1 VDVIGLRDR
10 PQHHLEALA
19 ESNLTV
25 SCGAIGRCLPEGCTL
40 EAASLDHRRTAV
52 EEMKRQISDIARLG
66 GICGYIVPG
75 KDGSKEAVARFS
87 EACFLLAKFAAGRRL
102 RLCIEHSPGTAL
114 PSAAATLAL
123 LEQIGHENLGLLL
136 DVGHCLLSQE
146 DPATV
151 IGSANKRLFYL
162 HLDDNDGVSDLHWPL
177 LTGRLTQD
185 MLRATVDS
193 LGTQGYAGA
202 LSLEFR
208 AQHAEPAAAL
218 QRGRELLEK
227 LLQNT

>member
-1 VDVIGLRDR
+1 V
-10 PQHHLEALA
+10 
-19 ESNLTV
+19 T
-25 SCGAIGRCLPEGCTL
+25 
-40 EAASLDHRRTAV
+40 
-52 EEMKRQISDIARLG
+52 
-66 GICGYIVPG
+66 
-75 KDGSKEAVARFS
+75 RFS

-185 MLRATVDS
+185 MLRATLDS